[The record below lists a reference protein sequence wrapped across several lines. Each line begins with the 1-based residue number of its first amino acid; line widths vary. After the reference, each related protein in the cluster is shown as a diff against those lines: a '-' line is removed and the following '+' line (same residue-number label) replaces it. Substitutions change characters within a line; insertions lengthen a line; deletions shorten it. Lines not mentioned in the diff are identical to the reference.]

1 MASRGERGRF
11 LPGHTIPGPGRPR
24 RQTERKYLRSLAAV
38 VKLTDWREIV
48 RRAVEDAKA
57 GDAQA
62 RNWLSKHLC
71 GDEPLAL
78 AELVEELQAELERL
92 RHGNANAG
100 ADGANPPGAGPS
112 PDGNGR
118 APSAP

>member
-1 MASRGERGRF
+1 VAGRGERGRF
-11 LPGHTIPGPGRPR
+11 ADGNPGGPGRPR
-24 RQTERKYLRSLAAV
+24 RATERQYLRALVGAV
-38 VKLTDWREIV
+38 PLKDWRAIV
-48 RRAVEDAKA
+48 KRAVEDAKA
-57 GDAQA
+57 GDGQA

-71 GDEPLAL
+71 GDDPLAL

-100 ADGANPPGAGPS
+100 AAGPNPPGAGPG

-118 APSAP
+118 EPSVP

>member
-24 RQTERKYLRSLAAV
+24 RETERKYLRALAAV
-38 VKLTDWREIV
+38 VKLTDWRGIV
-48 RRAVEDAKA
+48 KKAVADAKA

-71 GDEPLAL
+71 GDDPLAL
-78 AELVEELQAELERL
+78 AELVEELHAELERL

-100 ADGANPPGAGPS
+100 AAGPNPPGPG
-112 PDGNGR
+112 PDGDGR
-118 APSAP
+118 GPAAP